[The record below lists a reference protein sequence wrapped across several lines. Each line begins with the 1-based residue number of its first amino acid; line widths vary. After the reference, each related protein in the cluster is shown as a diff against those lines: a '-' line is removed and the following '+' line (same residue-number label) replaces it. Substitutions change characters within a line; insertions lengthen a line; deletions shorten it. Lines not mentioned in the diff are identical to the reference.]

1 MLVAGEDMDE
11 KYKHIHM
18 LKWQQKGRDSR
29 LQRCRKQWKVA
40 LELSAISSEEENKG
54 KNICHE
60 FLG

>member
-1 MLVAGEDMDE
+1 MDE